1 MPSPDQEYPVNA
13 PEDRQLTGDTRA
25 QGSDCLCN
33 FVQNIVNF
41 SGIVDH
47 SLQILTIIA
56 VADDRVSN
64 KRAGFAV
71 CSPQRLQLR
80 G

>member
-1 MPSPDQEYPVNA
+1 MAS
-13 PEDRQLTGDTRA
+13 R
-25 QGSDCLCN
+25 N

-47 SLQILTIIA
+47 AADAAAIIA

-64 KRAGFAV
+64 KRAGFAS
-71 CSPQRLQLR
+71 CRPQRAC
-80 G
+80 GCAV